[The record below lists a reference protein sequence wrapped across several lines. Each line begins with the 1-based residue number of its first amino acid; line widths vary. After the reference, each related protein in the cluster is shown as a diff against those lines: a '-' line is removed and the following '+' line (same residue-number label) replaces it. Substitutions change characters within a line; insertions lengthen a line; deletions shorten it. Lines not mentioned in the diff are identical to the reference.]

1 MATGLPGTSGL
12 NIAPAAITD
21 EQGAAGLDVWGF
33 LKRRKSFI
41 IVLGAL
47 GAGIAYMLFDREA
60 PVYSS
65 EALVQVIQKN
75 IGDGMNFSALD
86 RGLKDAAFE
95 ITSPGL
101 ISEAFRS
108 ELPDINVQAN
118 ESAGDEAHQNDPA
131 ADNGQADEPVVGR
144 PQGSKRSVAELET
157 LRGLSEADAIDKIA
171 SMTSVTTGLDKTNIV
186 KIAVKGSKASEIP
199 LIANAIAK
207 AYVDRQ
213 MVNYQDARGEL
224 IESLLKNRN
233 DLHALLKEKEKEYN
247 EFRQRSGLMSDGGN
261 PHRERQQTFLAKLS
275 ALSLEETSLKAE
287 LSTLEEALRNGGSRE
302 AILLAIGQ
310 LTDKL
315 PPAPSANA
323 KPDES
328 AVWKRSVEE
337 KMIPLILEQKD
348 LESKLGKD
356 HPKVT
361 ANERRIAFT
370 RELMEKF
377 GKENRQAEVISV
389 ETPPDFIAAYLQSLR
404 QQLQALSKEH
414 QEIASQ
420 AEVSEEAA
428 RSLSNDENEERSRR
442 SEIDRLTRQFEDTS
456 TQLSEMKISAEVG
469 AIKAQILTPARKGWL
484 VYPILSKFLAIGGLL
499 GAMLGTALGYLVELA
514 DKSFR
519 KPEDIIR
526 EFGLPIIGHIPMIS
540 PKQLKSVS
548 TENGLDRTAV
558 CSHMPRSRS
567 AEAYRSVRTAVCF
580 SALGSTHRVI
590 QVTSPAAGDGKSTL
604 ALNLSIS
611 LAMSGKR
618 TILIE
623 SDFRRPKVHKLTGVE
638 NKRGVVDVLRGD
650 SELSDAVQST
660 PVESLFVLPCGSR
673 PKDPSELLSRPEYE
687 RLLEVLREK
696 YDYVIIDTPPV
707 LVVTDPASVASRVD
721 GVVLAMRLSRH
732 TRDLARRTLE
742 QLRDVGATVSGIV
755 INGVEE
761 SEGYGYGSYRYSDY
775 RYSYKSYHYGYG
787 DYGQAK
793 ASYYSDD
800 QGDGSDADILLK
812 SE

>member
-1 MATGLPGTSGL
+1 MSGL
-12 NIAPAAITD
+12 NIAPAAMTD
-21 EQGAAGLDVWGF
+21 DQASAGLDVWGF

-47 GAGIAYMLFDREA
+47 GAGVAYMLFQRQD

-75 IGDGMNFSALD
+75 VGEGMSFSALD

-95 ITSPGL
+95 IRSPDLIKSAYENHGL
-101 ISEAFRS
+101 AK
-108 ELPDINVQAN
+108 LGMLQGL
-118 ESAGDEAHQNDPA
+118 SAGEAQDF
-131 ADNGQADEPVVGR
+131 
-144 PQGSKRSVAELET
+144 
-157 LRGLSEADAIDKIA
+157 IA
-171 SMTSVTTGLDKTNIV
+171 GMTSVTTGLDKTNIV
-186 KIAVKGSKASEIP
+186 KVAVSGSSASDIP
-199 LIANAIAK
+199 LIANAMAEE
-207 AYVDRQ
+207 YVKRQ
-213 MVNYQDARGEL
+213 MINYQDARGEL
-224 IESLLKNRN
+224 VNTLQRKVERLHDELK
-233 DLHALLKEKEKEYN
+233 AKEQEYN
-247 EFRQRSGLMSDGGN
+247 DFRQRSGLLSDGSN
-261 PHRERQQTFLAKLS
+261 PHRERQQTFLGKLA
-275 ALSLEETSLKAE
+275 ALSLEETALKAE
-287 LSTLEEALRNGGSRE
+287 LSTLEEALRSGGSRE

-310 LTDKL
+310 LTEKV
-315 PPAPSANA
+315 PAAMPANL
-323 KPDES
+323 KPDE
-328 AVWKRSVEE
+328 ATIWARSMEE
-337 KMIPLILEQKD
+337 RMIPLVLEQKD
-348 LESKLGKD
+348 LETKLGKD
-356 HPKVT
+356 HPKVR
-361 ANERRIAFT
+361 AIERRIAFT
-370 RELMEKF
+370 RDFLEKF
-377 GKENRQAEVISV
+377 GKEKRQAEVTKT

-404 QQLQALSKEH
+404 QQLQALAKEH
-414 QEIASQ
+414 
-420 AEVSEEAA
+420 AEVEAQAAEDEKLA
-428 RSLSNDENEERSRR
+428 RSLSDDENEDRTRR
-442 SEIDRLTRQFEDTS
+442 SEIDRLTRQFEDNS
-456 TQLSEMKISAEVG
+456 TQLAKMEISAEVG
-469 AIKAQILTPARKGWL
+469 AIKAQVLTPARMGWL
-484 VYPILSKFLAIGGLL
+484 VYPIFSKFLAIGGFL

-540 PKQLKSVS
+540 QKQMKAVS
-548 TENGLDRTAV
+548 AANGFDRTAV
-558 CSHMPRSRS
+558 CTHLPRSRS
-567 AEAYRSVRTAVCF
+567 AEAYRAVRTAVCF

-604 ALNLSIS
+604 ALNLSIA

-638 NKRGVVDVLRGD
+638 NKRGIVDVLRGD
-650 SELSDAVQST
+650 SELADAVQST

-761 SEGYGYGSYRYSDY
+761 SEGYGYGSYRYSEY
-775 RYSYKSYHYGYG
+775 RYSYRSYNYGYA
-787 DYGQAK
+787 DYGNAK
-793 ASYYSDD
+793 TGYYSDD
-800 QGDGSDADILLK
+800 HQGDGSDADVLIK